1 MKIHF
6 FLATSNTY
14 GTKILYQTVIVRP
27 IRAPEIIDNYLFTG
41 KIVEIGKD
49 FVLKCDAFG
58 DPEPTI
64 GKLLNSSYLFIY
76 KH

>member
-6 FLATSNTY
+6 FLATSPAF

-27 IRAPEIIDNYLFTG
+27 IRAPVIFDDYSFTG

-49 FVLKCDAFG
+49 FILKCDAFG

-64 GKLLNSSYLFIY
+64 GKLLNSSYSFIY